1 MKPIDPFSFPATTS
15 RKKYEQ
21 LLFIIWT
28 RLYLAKMFH
37 TIQVPFFRS
46 EQGVHVHK
54 KELCESK
61 KCDLKKV
68 SGIVN
73 LLHGRCKCEIKSKA
87 KSCLWKHEIA
97 FTVFPLIWAA
107 FLCLN
112 KYGGRHTLSLFLCQ
126 MRSKCQLFFYPPCAL
141 RVFGLSLVPSTR
153 FIERERYK
161 VFLCCRRKIKN
172 GFIEIWDNCSS
183 SSYKAWSLLKRIDD

>member
-1 MKPIDPFSFPATTS
+1 MNNYFS
-15 RKKYEQ
+15 
-21 LLFIIWT
+21 LFGQGYILQRCSILFKF
-28 RLYLAKMFH
+28 RFLDQSKAYLCTKRSFVKAKNV
-37 TIQVPFFRS
+37 TW
-46 EQGVHVHK
+46 
-54 KELCESK
+54 
-61 KCDLKKV
+61 KKV

-172 GFIEIWDNCSS
+172 GFI
-183 SSYKAWSLLKRIDD
+183 